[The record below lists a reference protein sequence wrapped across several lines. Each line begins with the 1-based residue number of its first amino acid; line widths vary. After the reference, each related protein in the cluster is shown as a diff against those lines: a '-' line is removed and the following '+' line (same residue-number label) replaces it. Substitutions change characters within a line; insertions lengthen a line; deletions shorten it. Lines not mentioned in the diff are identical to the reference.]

1 MVAVKNYLLVFF
13 LLLYFG
19 DIWNIFDKKSQAIK
33 FIKENNIDLASDEDP
48 RIICKTNERY
58 TQLGLGPFIYEER
71 KEILRAIYLDPAI
84 KEGVVCINNSR

>member
-1 MVAVKNYLLVFF
+1 MP
-13 LLLYFG
+13 
-19 DIWNIFDKKSQAIK
+19 IFDKKSQAIK

-58 TQLGLGPFIYEER
+58 GQLGLGPFIYEER

>member
-19 DIWNIFDKKSQAIK
+19 DIWNIFDTKSQAIK

-58 TQLGLGPFIYEER
+58 GNQDQDHLFMKKKKKY
-71 KEILRAIYLDPAI
+71 
-84 KEGVVCINNSR
+84 